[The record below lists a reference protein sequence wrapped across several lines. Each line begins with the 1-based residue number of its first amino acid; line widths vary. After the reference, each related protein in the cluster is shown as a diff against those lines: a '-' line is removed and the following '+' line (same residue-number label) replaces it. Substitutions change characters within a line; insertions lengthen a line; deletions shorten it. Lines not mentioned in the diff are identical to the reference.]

1 MHPILFE
8 IPGIGFPLRTFGVL
22 LGAGFLVGAWLF
34 SVLIARFSKSPERDV
49 EAYGALPTW
58 VLVGIILGA
67 RLLYVVVEIARG
79 SAVGQEFLAE
89 PWRVIAVWQGGLVMY
104 GGFAGALIGG
114 VWCARRNQLR
124 PLHAMD
130 VGVVAGF
137 VGQAIGRWGCLMV
150 GDDYGSRV
158 PERWQFLPFPLT
170 IRVPD
175 PLPPESLFGDE
186 NIGQLLWATQPM
198 MSFKALI
205 VAAVAYRVL
214 RRRRYEGQA
223 AWAGITT
230 YAVLRFAVE
239 FFRGDEVRGVWF
251 GGALSTSQLISLAAF
266 ALGSAMLLKNR
277 SRRDGEPLS

>member
-1 MHPILFE
+1 MHPILFD
-8 IPGIGFPLRTFGVL
+8 IPGISFPLRTFGVL
-22 LGAGFLVGAWLF
+22 LGVGFLVGAWLF
-34 SVLIARFSKSPERDV
+34 SVLVARFSKSPERDV

-58 VLVGIILGA
+58 VLMGIILGA

-79 SAVGQEFLAE
+79 SAVGHEFLAE
-89 PWRVIAVWQGGLVMY
+89 PWRVVAVWQGGLVMY
-104 GGFAGALIGG
+104 GGLAGALLGG
-114 VWCARRNQLR
+114 VWCARRHKLR

-130 VGVVAGF
+130 LGIVAGF

-158 PERWQFLPFPLT
+158 PERWQSLPFPLT
-170 IRVPD
+170 VRVPN
-175 PLPPESLFGDE
+175 PLPRESLFGDE

-205 VAAVAYRVL
+205 VAAVAYSVL

-230 YAVLRFAVE
+230 YAVLRFGIE

-266 ALGSAMLLKNR
+266 ALGGAMLLKNR
-277 SRRDGEPLS
+277 SRRDDELAG

>member
-8 IPGIGFPLRTFGVL
+8 IPGISFPLRTFGVL
-22 LGAGFLVGAWLF
+22 LGVGFLVGAWLF
-34 SVLIARFSKSPERDV
+34 SALIARLSKTPERDV

-58 VLVGIILGA
+58 VLVGIIAGA
-67 RLLYVVVEIARG
+67 RLLYVIVEVARG
-79 SAVGQEFLAE
+79 SAVGQEFLSE

-104 GGFAGALIGG
+104 GGFAGALIAG
-114 VWCARRNQLR
+114 VWCARRHKLR

-158 PERWQFLPFPLT
+158 PERWQSLPFPLT

-186 NIGQLLWATQPM
+186 NVGQLLWATQPM

-214 RRRRYEGQA
+214 LHRRYEGQA

-230 YAVLRFAVE
+230 YAVLRFVVE

-251 GGALSTSQLISLAAF
+251 GGAISTSQMISLAAF
-266 ALGSAMLLKNR
+266 TLGAAMLVKNR
-277 SRRDGEPLS
+277 SRRDPQLAS